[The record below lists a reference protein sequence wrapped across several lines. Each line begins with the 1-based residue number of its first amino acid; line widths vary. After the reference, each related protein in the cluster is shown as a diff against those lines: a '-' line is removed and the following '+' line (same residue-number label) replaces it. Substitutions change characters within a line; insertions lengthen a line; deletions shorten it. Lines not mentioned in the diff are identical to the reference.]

1 MACGGIQKTRFTS
14 PRMVIFNI
22 YRNLMGILLGRQEDL
37 ITLPKQVMGIEV
49 NGNDSKF
56 CKIDWF

>member
-1 MACGGIQKTRFTS
+1 
-14 PRMVIFNI
+14 MVIFNI